1 MYIIMYYIYIYIYIY
16 MYYSCYN
23 MCTKSKLN
31 LLSHTALKVLQ
42 SRPWPGT
49 TGEHWDAAQSL
60 L

>member
-1 MYIIMYYIYIYIYIY
+1 MYIIMYYIY
-16 MYYSCYN
+16 MYYACYN
-23 MCTKSKLN
+23 MCTKAKLN

-49 TGEHWDAAQSL
+49 TGEHWDAVQSL